1 LIDSLLVT
9 WEEEPVKDRSEGRR
23 GRAGTSGDRRRRR
36 RASYFGEAS
45 QLIVS

>member
-1 LIDSLLVT
+1 MTWD

-36 RASYFGEAS
+36 RRRASYFGEAS